1 MNQEVKKAIFPI
13 AGMGTRFLP
22 LSKVISKELIPL
34 VDKPLVH
41 YSVKEAY
48 DSGVDKVQFVTR
60 TKQKEALDY
69 FSKNEKLE
77 ELLIERG
84 KQEELE
90 LLRSVDFDIEFSSV
104 IQKKA
109 SGDANAIYQAKK
121 FVGNDP
127 CAVFFCD
134 DIIYS
139 QEPGLA
145 QMIEVYKNCQ
155 RPVLA
160 LKKLPSDKLSGY
172 GVIDGEKIA
181 NGFYKVR
188 RVAQKPRQGEAPS
201 DLAIIGRMILT
212 PDVFD
217 FMTEHKTLL
226 QKDCSI
232 TQILGMMAEEGKPV
246 YGYEVKGE
254 WLECGTRSLWLKS
267 YLTLLLDNPEF
278 GPEIKQFLKSHKI

>member
-1 MNQEVKKAIFPI
+1 MNPEVKKAIFPI

-41 YSVKEAY
+41 YSVQEAV
-48 DSGVDKVQFVTR
+48 DSGIQQIEFVTR
-60 TKQKEALDY
+60 SKQKEALDY
-69 FSKNEKLE
+69 FLRDEKLE
-77 ELLIERG
+77 QLLIE
-84 KQEELE
+84 KNKKEELE
-90 LLRSVDFDIEFSSV
+90 ALRSVSFDVEFSSV

-109 SGDANAIYQAKK
+109 SGDANAIYQALK
-121 FVGNDP
+121 FVGDEP
-127 CAVFFCD
+127 CGVFFCD
-134 DIIYS
+134 DIIHS

-145 QMIEVYKNCQ
+145 QLIEVYKNCQ

-160 LKKLPSDKLSGY
+160 LKRLPADKLSGY

-181 NGFYKVR
+181 NGFYKIK
-188 RVAQKPRQGEAPS
+188 RVAQKPKQGDAPS
-201 DLAIIGRMILT
+201 DLAILGRMILT
-212 PDVFD
+212 PDVFEYLTD
-217 FMTEHKTLL
+217 NKALL

-246 YGYEVKGE
+246 YGYEIKGE

-267 YLTLLLDNPEF
+267 FLTLLLDNPEF
-278 GPEIKQFLKSHKI
+278 GPEIRQFLKNHKI

>member
-1 MNQEVKKAIFPI
+1 MNSEVKKAIFPI

-22 LSKVISKELIPL
+22 LSKIISKELIPL
-34 VDKPLVH
+34 VDKPLVQ
-41 YSVKEAY
+41 YSVQEAY
-48 DSGVDKVQFVTR
+48 DSGIEKIEFVTR

-69 FSKNEKLE
+69 FSRNEKLE
-77 ELLIERG
+77 QLLIDRN
-84 KQEELE
+84 KKEELD
-90 LLRSVDFDIEFSSV
+90 LLRSVDFDIEFSSS

-109 SGDANAIYQAKK
+109 SGDANAIYQSLK
-121 FVGNDP
+121 FVGDEP
-127 CAVFFCD
+127 CGVFFCD

-145 QMIEVYKNCQ
+145 QLIEVYKNCQ

-160 LKKLPSDKLSGY
+160 LKRLPVDKLSGY

-188 RVAQKPRQGEAPS
+188 RVAQKPRAGEAPS
-201 DLAIIGRMILT
+201 DLAIMGRMILT

-217 FMTEHKTLL
+217 YLTKNKALL

-246 YGYEVKGE
+246 YGYEIKGE

-267 YLTLLLDNPEF
+267 FLTLLLDNPEF
-278 GPEIKQFLKSHKI
+278 GPEIKQFLKNHKI